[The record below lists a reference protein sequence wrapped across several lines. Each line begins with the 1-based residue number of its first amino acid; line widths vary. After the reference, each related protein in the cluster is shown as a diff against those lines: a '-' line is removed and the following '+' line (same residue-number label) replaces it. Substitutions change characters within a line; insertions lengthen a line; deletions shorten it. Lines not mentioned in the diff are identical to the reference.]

1 MRETRQNL
9 HSQVVNDKWE
19 LRVLFLQATRTKLLA
34 TRLNHL
40 SFHKSSTSPLRL
52 GPHQSSIVHT
62 WVRCALN
69 CKIRKRLDH
78 QRIGG
83 IPYHVRIYLLPFH
96 DNLGY
101 INLDAIAAR
110 NIRLCRP
117 IFSDVQEGSET
128 KGPDVKKSDDQKH
141 KYRRTDQYKSLRTP
155 SIIITKIKGDLLKLV
170 VDHIDELSINDH
182 ASKLKIITS
191 AQSQYYLIP
200 TNARHPQLRQYYDLP
215 DMYRTARA
223 KNASSVPSDR
233 IPPQTKGPK
242 GKSKQKEPP
251 RSKEVQRLE
260 KLRDDIRGSTGRE
273 RDPRGGCF
281 CQARTHPLSPN
292 TPICRFCGL
301 VLCDCSSRITLAHT
315 ISETIAREE
324 AERERAIQAARA
336 AAGAFPSLSAATSG
350 PTLDPQT
357 AHPVNQSH
365 KVLSVN
371 SKTKKVTVS
380 SYTTPT
386 PSRPASRG
394 NTPADDTPP
403 EEKRVPPPPPEV
415 VFAQRPPE
423 PLRPWA
429 NLRGNSVTYVAQPS
443 SHAKAGPGRASKRKG
458 TSGAGDATK
467 TSTGKPKDTESLRDQ
482 NA

>member
-1 MRETRQNL
+1 
-9 HSQVVNDKWE
+9 
-19 LRVLFLQATRTKLLA
+19 
-34 TRLNHL
+34 
-40 SFHKSSTSPLRL
+40 
-52 GPHQSSIVHT
+52 
-62 WVRCALN
+62 
-69 CKIRKRLDH
+69 
-78 QRIGG
+78 
-83 IPYHVRIYLLPFH
+83 
-96 DNLGY
+96 
-101 INLDAIAAR
+101 
-110 NIRLCRP
+110 
-117 IFSDVQEGSET
+117 
-128 KGPDVKKSDDQKH
+128 
-141 KYRRTDQYKSLRTP
+141 
-155 SIIITKIKGDLLKLV
+155 
-170 VDHIDELSINDH
+170 
-182 ASKLKIITS
+182 
-191 AQSQYYLIP
+191 
-200 TNARHPQLRQYYDLP
+200 
-215 DMYRTARA
+215 MYRTAWA

-281 CQARTHPLSPN
+281 CQARTHTLSPN
-292 TPICRFCGL
+292 TPICRSCGL
-301 VLCDCSSRITLAHT
+301 VLCELQLPYYACPHCACPLLSLTARDSLVSALETQ
-315 ISETIAREE
+315 ISETIANEE
-324 AERERAIQAARA
+324 AEREHAIQVARA

-350 PTLDPQT
+350 SALDPQT

-394 NTPADDTPP
+394 NTPAEDTPP

-415 VFAQRPPE
+415 IFAQRPPE

-467 TSTGKPKDTESLRDQ
+467 TSTGKPKGMESLRDQ